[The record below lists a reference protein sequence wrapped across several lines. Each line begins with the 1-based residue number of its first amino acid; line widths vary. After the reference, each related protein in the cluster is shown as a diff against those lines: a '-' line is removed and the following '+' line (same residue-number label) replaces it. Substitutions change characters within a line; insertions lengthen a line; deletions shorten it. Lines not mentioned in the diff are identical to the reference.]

1 MKRILFVVT
10 LCCFILPGLMFAQ
23 GVTTAAFNGLVTDSD
38 GNSIVGATVTALH
51 NPTGTVYTALSRQ
64 DGLFNIPAVKA
75 GGPYTVTVS
84 MDPFKTQELKDI
96 TLKLGEDR
104 NLKFKLTLETI
115 QESIT
120 VIASNPVISESRTG
134 ASQNVSQNM
143 IENMPSVTRSLSDFT
158 RMSPQSLKSEESD
171 GSFTAGGRNNRY
183 NNIQIDGAQSND
195 LFGLGSGGTPGSQ
208 AEATLISLDAIQE
221 FQVVIAPFDVR
232 QGMFTGG
239 GVNIIT
245 KSGANNLH
253 GSAFFEGRN
262 QDFVG
267 KGPNDTAFAKFRDT
281 VMGGS
286 FSGPIIKNKLFY
298 FLNVETGSKVTP
310 QDYYIGDGLDALD
323 LTTQVPQRITVAQ
336 VQDFTRIM
344 QKYGYDVGT
353 YGPVEQNR
361 DRLNLFGRIDWNIS
375 NSHRLTLRTS
385 YIKSDSGGVQRNST
399 SSFNMGNAGVLYK
412 TNSNSTVLQLDSVF
426 GKNVSNQLIL
436 SYQYINDHPTY
447 MGAAFPRIAISLP
460 SFSLYAGSE
469 SNRHKNQLKQDI
481 IEISDNLTI
490 FKGKHTIVLGTHN
503 EIFHFYNVYMPN
515 GFGSYSFRTLAD
527 LEAGK
532 PYQFN
537 YTYSL
542 TADPD
547 AAAKFWVYQLGL
559 HVQDEWK
566 MSPDLKLTL
575 GIRADVPIIP
585 DKPLANPVVEAKF
598 SAQGLKTDQV
608 ASGNVLWSPRF
619 GFNWDVAGKQK
630 TQVRGGLGVFS
641 GRTPYV
647 WISNQFSNTGMDLA
661 RYNITAASGKTLDF
675 FVTDINGQPK
685 SGTALQGTINLIDK
699 NFTYPQVLRNSI
711 AIDQQL
717 PLGFT
722 GTVEFIYSMNLKSVM
737 FQNINI
743 AKVAGKFAPLDGRP
757 LWGTPAISSSS
768 NTGKGNYIN
777 KEFQDVILMTNTKKG
792 YEWNFSFQLQREWGR
807 GSSLNA
813 LYSYGVAYDVNS
825 STSSVAVSNWQ
836 FNPGGFEGPN
846 ADVEARAIFDPG
858 HRVMVA
864 LSQRFNFLKNAP
876 TILSMI
882 YDGHSGSR
890 YSSIYYNDYN
900 GDGYGN
906 DLIYVPLETDSDK
919 IILTK
924 GTWADLDAYINGDP
938 GLKAARGTI
947 IGRNA
952 SREKWYNGFDLKLSQ
967 QIPMPYGEGHR
978 LEVSLTLKNL
988 LNLIDKN
995 QGVFR
1000 YISYDDAPLTYKG
1013 LDKAT
1018 GKPIFDFYGKVDP
1031 ANPANADFRFLI
1043 NQLLSRWQLLLGVNY
1058 RF

>member
-1 MKRILFVVT
+1 
-10 LCCFILPGLMFAQ
+10 
-23 GVTTAAFNGLVTDSD
+23 
-38 GNSIVGATVTALH
+38 
-51 NPTGTVYTALSRQ
+51 
-64 DGLFNIPAVKA
+64 
-75 GGPYTVTVS
+75 
-84 MDPFKTQELKDI
+84 MDPFKPQELQGI

-104 NLKFKLTLETI
+104 NLKFKLALETI
-115 QESIT
+115 FEEIT

-134 ASQNVSQNM
+134 ASQNISQTM
-143 IENMPSVTRSLSDFT
+143 IESMPSVTRSLSDFT
-158 RMSPQSLKSEESD
+158 RMSPQSLKSEETD
-171 GSFTAGGRNNRY
+171 GSFTAGGRNNRF

-195 LFGLGSGGTPGSQ
+195 LFGLAASGTPGGQ

-245 KSGANNLH
+245 KSGTNNLS

-262 QDFVG
+262 EKFVG
-267 KGPNDTAFAKFRDT
+267 DGPTIPAVPFARFKDS
-281 VMGGS
+281 VIGGS
-286 FSGPIIKNKLFY
+286 FSGPIIKNKMFY
-298 FLNVETGSKVTP
+298 FLNVETGTKVTP
-310 QDYYIGDGLDALD
+310 QDYYVDGSGDPMD
-323 LTTQVPQRITVAQ
+323 LTSTGKIALAQ

-344 QKYGYDVGT
+344 QKYGYDAGT
-353 YGPVEQNR
+353 FGPVEQNR
-361 DRLNLFGRIDWNIS
+361 NKLNLFGRVDWNI
-375 NSHRLTLRTS
+375 NNNQRLTLRTS
-385 YIKSDSGGVQRNST
+385 YSESDSGGVLRNST
-399 SSFNMGNAGVLYK
+399 SSLTFGNGGVIYSSR
-412 TNSNSTVLQLDSVF
+412 SNSTVLQLDSLF

-436 SYQYINDHPTY
+436 NYQRIHDNPTY
-447 MGAAFPRIAISLP
+447 MGAAFPAISVTLP
-460 SFSLYAGSE
+460 GFTLNAGSQRD
-469 SNRHKNQLKQDI
+469 RHKNLLNQDI

-503 EIFHFYNVYMPN
+503 EIFHFLNVYMQN
-515 GFGSYSFRTLAD
+515 GFGNYTFRTLAD

-532 PYQFN
+532 PSAFD

-542 TADPD
+542 TSDPD

-559 HVQDEWK
+559 HAQDEWK
-566 MSPDLKLTL
+566 MTPNLKLTL
-575 GIRADVPIIP
+575 GIRADMPIIP
-585 DKPLANPVVEAKF
+585 NKPLANPLVEQKF
-598 SAQGLKTDQV
+598 GIPTNQI
-608 ASGNVLWSPRF
+608 ASGNILWSPRF
-619 GFNWDVAGKQK
+619 GFNWDVAGKQS
-630 TQVRGGLGVFS
+630 TQVRGGVGVFS

-661 RYNITAASGKTLDF
+661 RYSLTTSGTNTLNF
-675 FVTDINGQPK
+675 FVTDVYGQPK
-685 SGTALQGTINLIDK
+685 SGTAVQGTINLIDK
-699 NFTYPQVLRNSI
+699 NFTYPQVLRTSVG
-711 AIDQQL
+711 IDQKL
-717 PLGFT
+717 PFGFT
-722 GTVEFIYSMNLKSVM
+722 GTVEFIYSKGLKSVM
-737 FQNINI
+737 FENINI
-743 AKVAGKFAPLDGRP
+743 KTVDGKTAPMDGRP
-757 LWGTPAISSSS
+757 LWGTPSTGSS
-768 NTGKGNYIN
+768 NNSGKGNYIY
-777 KEFQDVILMTNTKKG
+777 KEFRDVIQMKNTDLG

-813 LYSYGVAYDVNS
+813 FYSYGVAYDVNS

-836 FNPGGFEGPN
+836 YNPAGFGGPN

-864 LSQRFNFLKNAP
+864 LSQRVNFLKNAP

-882 YDGHSGSR
+882 YDGHSGAR

-900 GDGYGN
+900 GDGYNN

-919 IILTK
+919 IILTR
-924 GTWADLDAYINGDP
+924 GTWEQLNAYINGDP
-938 GLKAARGTI
+938 ALSKYRGKI
-947 IGRNA
+947 VPRNA

-978 LEVSLTLKNL
+978 LELSLTLKNL

-1000 YISYDDAPLTYKG
+1000 YMNYDDAPLTYKG
-1013 LDKAT
+1013 LDKT
-1018 GKPIFDFYGKVDP
+1018 TSKPIFDFYGKTDS
-1031 ANPANADFRFLI
+1031 ANLDNADFRFLI

>member
-1 MKRILFVVT
+1 MKRMLLTVILC
-10 LCCFILPGLMFAQ
+10 LFILPGLITAQ

-38 GNSIVGATVTALH
+38 GNPIVGATVTALH
-51 NPTGTVYTALSRQ
+51 TPTGTVYTAVSRQ
-64 DGLFNIPAVKA
+64 DGLYNIPAVRA

-84 MDPFKTQELKDI
+84 MDPFKTQELTGI
-96 TLKLGEDR
+96 ALKLGEDR
-104 NLKFKLTLETI
+104 NLKFKLVLETI
-115 QESIT
+115 FEEIT

-134 ASQNVSQNM
+134 ASQNISQSI

-158 RMSPQSLKSEESD
+158 RMSPQALKSEESD

-245 KSGANNLH
+245 KSGANNLR

-262 QDFVG
+262 QKFVG
-267 KGPNDTAFAKFRDT
+267 KGPGDTAFAKFRDT

-298 FLNVETGSKVTP
+298 FLNVESGAKVTP
-310 QDYYIGDGLDALD
+310 QDYFVDGSGDPMD
-323 LTTQVPQRITVAQ
+323 LTSTGKVTLAQ
-336 VQDFTRIM
+336 VEQFASIM
-344 QKYGYDVGT
+344 QNKYGYDVGT

-361 DRLNLFGRIDWNIS
+361 DRLNLFGRLDWNI
-375 NSHRLTLRTS
+375 NNNQRLTLRTS
-385 YIKSDSGGVQRNST
+385 YISSDSGGVLRNST
-399 SSFNMGNAGVLYK
+399 SSLTFGYGGVLYK
-412 TNSNSTVLQLDSVF
+412 TRSNSTVLQLDSLF

-436 SYQYINDHPTY
+436 SYSHINDNPTY
-447 MGAAFPRIAISLP
+447 MGAAFPRVTVALP
-460 SFSLYAGSE
+460 GFSFYAGSE
-469 SNRHKNQLKQDI
+469 SNRHKNLLKQDI
-481 IEISDNLTI
+481 VELSDNLTI
-490 FKGKHTIVLGTHN
+490 FKGKHTFVLGTHN
-503 EIFHFYNVYMPN
+503 EFFRFMNVYMAN
-515 GFGSYSFRTLAD
+515 GFGSYTFRTLAD

-532 PYQFN
+532 PSAFT

-542 TADPD
+542 TNDPD
-547 AAAKFWVYQLGL
+547 AAAKFSVYQLGL
-559 HVQDEWK
+559 HAQDEWK
-566 MSPDLKLTL
+566 MTPNLKLTL

-585 DKPLANPVVEAKF
+585 NKPLANPLVEAKF
-598 SAQGLKTDQV
+598 SDRGLKTDQV
-608 ASGNVLWSPRF
+608 ASGNVLWSPRL
-619 GFNWDVAGKQK
+619 GFNWDLTGRQS

-661 RYNITAASGKTLDF
+661 RYNLTTSGTNTLNF
-675 FVTDINGQPK
+675 FVTDVNAQPK
-685 SGTALQGTINLIDK
+685 SGTAVQGTINLIDK
-699 NFTYPQVLRNSI
+699 NFTYPQVLRTSLG
-711 AIDQQL
+711 IDQQL
-717 PLGFT
+717 PFGFT

-737 FQNINI
+737 FQDINI
-743 AKVAGKFAPLDGRP
+743 QENGKTAPLDGRP
-757 LWGTPAISSSS
+757 LWGTPSTGSS
-768 NTGKGNYIN
+768 NNSGKGNYIN
-777 KEFQDVILMTNTKKG
+777 KEFLDVILMTNTKKG
-792 YEWNFSFQLQREWGR
+792 YEWNLSFQLQREWGK

-836 FNPGGFEGPN
+836 FNPAGAAGPN
-846 ADVEARAIFDPG
+846 ADVLARAIFDPG

-864 LSQRFNFLKNAP
+864 FSQRFNFLKNAS

-900 GDGYGN
+900 GDGYNN
-906 DLIYVPLETDSDK
+906 DLIYVPSSPDQ

-924 GTWADLDAYINGDP
+924 GTWAELDAYINGDP
-938 GLKAARGTI
+938 GLSKYRGQI
-947 IGRNA
+947 VPRNA

-978 LEVSLTLKNL
+978 LEVSLTLKNV

-1000 YISYDDAPLTYKG
+1000 YINYDDAPLTYKG
-1013 LDKAT
+1013 LDKTT
-1018 GKPIFDFYGKVDP
+1018 GKPIFDFYGKTDP
-1031 ANPANADFRFLI
+1031 ANLANADYRFLI